1 MRRPYDQE
9 AVNRLARA
17 VLAGRELNEKTDS
30 GARAELEQFDMVAA
44 AFHATPRPGRGA
56 RRDEAL
62 GFDFDG
68 VTVAVTTLALA
79 VAADALTQVAQERT
93 RRLAARVFS
102 GFRRVV
108 LRRAD
113 PSAEASREA
122 VAQGA
127 AAEDAPAPLTA
138 EQMRRIHRS
147 ADRHA
152 RRMRV
157 PAEVASAIADG
168 IVAELAMGT
177 DAPQDPAGAPDGG
190 EPEPDGPRR

>member
-1 MRRPYDQE
+1 MRRPHDRE

-17 VLAGRELNEKTDS
+17 VLAGQELNEKTDS

-68 VTVAVTTLALA
+68 ATVAVTTLVLA
-79 VAADALTQVAQERT
+79 VAADTLTQVAQEST
-93 RRLAARVFS
+93 RRLGTRVS
-102 GFRRVV
+102 SWFRRVV
-108 LRRAD
+108 LRRPD
-113 PSAEASREA
+113 HSAEDSA
-122 VAQGA
+122 GA
-127 AAEDAPAPLTA
+127 AARRAPAPLTA

-157 PAEVASAIADG
+157 PAEVAAAIADG
-168 IVAELAMGT
+168 IVAELAMGADT
-177 DAPQDPAGAPDGG
+177 PPASAGAPDGG
-190 EPEPDGPRR
+190 ESEPDEQRR